1 MKTGTSDYLLD
12 LFFKVSI
19 GVGMVFISTALLVI
33 AERLRVP
40 QTEDLELIQ
49 VYTCDDIYYLRGNT
63 LTSESGRYDR
73 TFQTRTEA
81 VRMLEEHTAADSR
94 HNCKP
99 IEPREFYGIR
109 PSN

>member
-1 MKTGTSDYLLD
+1 
-12 LFFKVSI
+12 
-19 GVGMVFISTALLVI
+19 
-33 AERLRVP
+33 VP
-40 QTEDLELIQ
+40 QTGDELIQ

-94 HNCKP
+94 YNCKP